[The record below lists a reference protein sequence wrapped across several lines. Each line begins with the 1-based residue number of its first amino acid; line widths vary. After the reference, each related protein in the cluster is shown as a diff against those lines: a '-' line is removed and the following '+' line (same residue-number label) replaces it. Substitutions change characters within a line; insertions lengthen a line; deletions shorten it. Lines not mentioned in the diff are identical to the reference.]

1 MAPSP
6 TRKTSHHNKGS
17 WYAAY
22 FEFAVSLL
30 LSTSHEKFLTTHRVD
45 DVEDSSLLRRGEPVA
60 HNIFGVPQSINSA
73 NYVYFLA
80 LQELSTLQN
89 PTCIQIFTEELI
101 NLHRGQGM
109 DLFWRDTL
117 TCPTED
123 DYLEMVNNKTGGL
136 FRLAIKLME
145 AESHTF
151 SNPQATGGAE
161 ASASQATITP
171 SSSRTRSCVPLINA
185 IGLLFQV
192 LDDLLNLSSP
202 AYTARKGLAEDLT
215 EGKFSFPV
223 IHAIRSD
230 TSNLVLINILRQKTT
245 DHEVKR
251 YAIEYMERVGSFE
264 YTRKAIRELERK
276 ALKEVELLEGVIQ
289 GGARGAEKIRA
300 ILAKLK
306 TF

>member
-1 MAPSP
+1 
-6 TRKTSHHNKGS
+6 
-17 WYAAY
+17 
-22 FEFAVSLL
+22 
-30 LSTSHEKFLTTHRVD
+30 
-45 DVEDSSLLRRGEPVA
+45 
-60 HNIFGVPQSINSA
+60 
-73 NYVYFLA
+73 
-80 LQELSTLQN
+80 
-89 PTCIQIFTEELI
+89 
-101 NLHRGQGM
+101 M

-145 AESHTF
+145 AESNTF
-151 SNPQATGGAE
+151 SAPQATGGAE
-161 ASASQATITP
+161 ATASHSTAIP
-171 SSSRTRSCVPLINA
+171 SSSSQSRSCVPLINA

-230 TSNLVLINILRQKTT
+230 TSNLVLLNILRQKTT

-251 YAIEYMERVGSFE
+251 YAIEYMERIGSFE
-264 YTRKAIRELERK
+264 YTRKVIRELESR

-289 GGARGAEKIRA
+289 GGARGADKIRA
-300 ILAKLK
+300 ILEKLK